1 MEARQIGTK
10 RPRDSSEGNTV
21 LGYAEFPG
29 SVPGL
34 LNGVIGRKKLNINL
48 TMCCIASIKPKMDEL
63 VFIGQYRA
71 REGNLRKTR

>member
-34 LNGVIGRKKLNINL
+34 LDGVIERKIEHQPYYVVLHSIYQAKDEGTGIYRSISSAGR
-48 TMCCIASIKPKMDEL
+48 
-63 VFIGQYRA
+63 
-71 REGNLRKTR
+71 

>member
-34 LNGVIGRKKLNINL
+34 LDGVIGRKIEHQPYYAVLH
-48 TMCCIASIKPKMDEL
+48 SIYQAKDEGT
-63 VFIGQYRA
+63 VIYRSISSA
-71 REGNLRKTR
+71 GR